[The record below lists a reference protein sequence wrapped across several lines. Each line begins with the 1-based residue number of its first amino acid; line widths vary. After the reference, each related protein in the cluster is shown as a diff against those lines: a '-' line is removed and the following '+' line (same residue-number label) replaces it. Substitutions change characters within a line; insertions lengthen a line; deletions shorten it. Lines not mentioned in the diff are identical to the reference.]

1 MLLPTNKNWLYLN
14 NSLQISCN
22 PTSWIRLLVRILV
35 FISCHRKSKRILENI
50 FCPRSILSSPN
61 TLFPQNIPFSNKL
74 QGSTILYLIISI
86 DYNLFFVSFPVNSQ
100 KFPVKLSSSLT
111 ISIDESNYSLQIFPV
126 NLAKIT
132 GNLPFC
138 DIFNLTEI
146 FLEIVLLIWQFQ
158 LTTFMIFVSLL
169 PFLWET
175 HRNFFVKILLQIL
188 PSQPLP
194 T

>member
-86 DYNLFFVSFPVNSQ
+86 DETNNC
-100 KFPVKLSSSLT
+100 
-111 ISIDESNYSLQIFPV
+111 LQIFPV
-126 NLAKIT
+126 NLATIT

-138 DIFNLTEI
+138 DISQKFFGNCPPTE
-146 FLEIVLLIWQFQ
+146 F
-158 LTTFMIFVSLL
+158 
-169 PFLWET
+169 FLWNPNS
-175 HRNFFVKILLQIL
+175 HRIFFENPSAKSYLLNWCIFWRQKTPKMRDILTKNNLFHFQHHT
-188 PSQPLP
+188 Q
-194 T
+194 